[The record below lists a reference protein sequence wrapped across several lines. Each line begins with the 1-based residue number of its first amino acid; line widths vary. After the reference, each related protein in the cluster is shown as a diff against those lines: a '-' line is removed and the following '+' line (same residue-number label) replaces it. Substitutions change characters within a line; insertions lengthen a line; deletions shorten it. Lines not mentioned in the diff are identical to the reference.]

1 MKHEEFG
8 IVFALMAE
16 YFGATPSQGLTQ
28 VYYELLKDLP
38 IEDFKRA
45 CQTIMRGRVYA
56 GLPKVAEIRETIEG
70 KIEDKVALAFQSL
83 VETMKRQGA
92 WETIIFQDGAIANAI
107 QGMGGWEAVNEI
119 TFDEWRYK
127 KKEFEQLYLA
137 HLRRGNTQ
145 PKKVFGAFD
154 RINEANGQ
162 WGWNKPVLV
171 TKEMGF
177 LPYTDEN
184 LRAIGY
190 QPQLMTTE
198 VAKEEESEKPEN
210 QEVETNHRLK
220 MTPISSNT
228 TGIPNPALLQ

>member
-1 MKHEEFG
+1 VKREEFG
-8 IVFALMAE
+8 IVFAVMAE
-16 YFGATPSQGLTQ
+16 YFGATPSEGLTQ

-38 IEDFKRA
+38 IENFKRA
-45 CQTIMRGRVYA
+45 CQTVMQSRVYN

-83 VETMKRQGA
+83 VGTMKRQGA

-119 TFDEWRYK
+119 TIDEWRFK

-137 HLRRGNTQ
+137 HFRRGNTQ

-162 WGWNKPVLV
+162 QGWNKPVLV
-171 TKEMGF
+171 TKEMEF

-190 QPQLMTTE
+190 QPQLMATGGT
-198 VAKEEESEKPEN
+198 KEELEESH
-210 QEVETNHRLK
+210 NHEIEANHTIK
-220 MTPISSNT
+220 MTPIPIEH
-228 TGIPNPALLQ
+228 G

>member
-1 MKHEEFG
+1 MKREEFG
-8 IVFALMAE
+8 IVFAVMAE
-16 YFGATPSQGLTQ
+16 YFGATPSEGLTQ
-28 VYYELLKDLP
+28 VYYELLKDLS
-38 IEDFKRA
+38 IQDFKRA
-45 CQTIMRGRVYA
+45 CQTVMQSRVYN

-70 KIEDKVALAFQSL
+70 RIEDKVALAFQSL

-119 TFDEWRYK
+119 RIDDWRFR

-137 HLRRGNTQ
+137 HFRRGNTQ

-162 WGWNKPVLV
+162 QGWNKPVLV

-177 LPYTDEN
+177 LPYTEEN

-190 QPQLMTTE
+190 QPQLMATGGT
-198 VAKEEESEKPEN
+198 EEESEKSDN
-210 QEVETNHRLK
+210 DEVETNQTIE
-220 MTPISSNT
+220 MTPISSEQ
-228 TGIPNPALLQ
+228 G